1 MKYKNKIKNKQER
14 GAITLFVLLACLFF
28 VFILTGTYLSNLNR
42 LQVQEQEV
50 KQIQENYA
58 KDIERVDE
66 IYQNMSKANVI
77 TELTQTIKNPTED
90 GWTKD
95 GVTLTAK
102 AEIKKENEQNTK
114 KLDEYVISKEE
125 NPNNIPN
132 SDWTKTTSTEKE
144 KIEVSTPED
153 DPITENGTYYFHVKD
168 SDGKIYTDK
177 IQVGKVDIAKPT
189 PGTLVD
195 DNGQEFSKTNPTI
208 VDKDTYIEKVDGSD
222 DESGHKETTYTVVK
236 DSKIYQKIAE
246 NGELITYQ
254 DLSNPKSL
262 TLTETGSYEI
272 TVTTKDK
279 VGNDASNVY
288 VIKIVVVGVELTQT
302 MKNPTEDGWTKD
314 GVILTAKAE
323 IDQGKDNTRQ
333 FEKYVIT
340 KEEKASNVISSE
352 WTTVT
357 EAQKEK
363 IEVSTPDTE
372 PIKENGK
379 YYFHAVDNDGKTYTA
394 EVEVGNIDTI
404 NPTPG
409 TLVDDQGQ
417 EFDKTNP
424 TVTDQDIYIEKVDG
438 SDNES
443 GHKQT
448 TYTILKDSTV
458 YTETNASGEVTTY
471 QNINE
476 PKSLTLTE
484 VGRYEITV
492 TTKDKAGNEAS
503 NNYVIVISKEA
514 PELILKHNDSSGIN
528 YEQGTWT
535 KDDLYGEVNT
545 DTTATGN
552 VVEKYQYS
560 EDGTTW
566 KDISGE
572 IIPTSIDYITAFP
585 MSEDKP
591 EWISGPTNNGTY
603 YFGVQADGTLKSNNN
618 GKNNTTANS
627 YFEIDLTDYPEA
639 NLEITLNTTISSQTN
654 NDYGYATI
662 TESSTP
668 PRYNTTEGRFIYVSG
683 STKTSDYTTT
693 ITGGKKYYLH
703 IGYRK
708 NSSTS
713 LYQDMF
719 MINSIKLYSPLLG
732 KDINFYNYEK
742 NNNKVIFK
750 LKEDIEK
757 EIYIR
762 AVYENGK
769 TSKYGDKTSI
779 KIDKKA
785 PLIDSIDTIIVS
797 RENAKVE
804 VKVTEKESGLRGY
817 YISTEITEPREID
830 SWNEQKSDEFTIEG
844 LNTNTT
850 YYLYTIDNAGNIS
863 EKKEISIGTANY
875 LIDDKITTQT
885 INEAINV
892 ATDGSVI
899 KLLGDY
905 TDMTTATFSK
915 SVTFDVQSYILTRS
929 ETITINSGKTIEI
942 IGTGKITTEANNTST
957 VTNNGTL
964 IVSDNI
970 TIENKSTSSSYAPI
984 RNNSSS
990 ATINIKDNVQII
1002 GYYRG
1007 IYNYSGS
1014 LNLNGGKIEAT
1025 YSNSSAY
1032 GIYNYQSSAKT
1043 YINIGEVK
1051 GYYGIYNSN
1060 NSSLV
1065 EVLGGKVI
1073 GTGAYGIFANG
1084 TTNIY
1089 GGRIEGKTYGI
1100 YSNTTSKVTIGR
1112 NDDKLST
1119 TIPAIY
1125 GESYGIYM
1133 DTETYSFNFYNGV
1146 LISNTE
1152 ITTYKGKINP
1162 RTGYMPYTYFN
1173 YEEEQK
1179 YCTILAQTVEKITM
1193 EASPT
1198 EFTNKDVTVKI
1209 TYPYNDYIRQYSE
1222 DGIEWKNVEENVQ
1235 MIVITEN
1242 KIVYA
1247 RTINESG
1254 IVIDEN
1260 QIAIN
1265 NIDKEKPIVT
1275 ISPSKTTY
1283 IVTGEENTVDILVNL
1298 NATDT
1303 GVSGLDKMQ
1312 YAWTKEGE
1320 TVTYIDFDNT
1330 VEINKTKLKVGKYN
1344 LYINVTDKAGN
1355 RADIVQM
1362 RYTVKYEEPVC
1373 QIGSTQYITVQSAVD
1388 ACSKEAGETQTT
1400 IEMLKSTDEEFYTY
1414 EGQNIVLD
1422 LKGYTIGS
1430 SSLEK
1435 PLCINDA
1442 KLQLIDSSTE
1452 KIGKLESLNGTTILN
1467 NGTLTLGDNNTAI
1480 EYDTPTIY
1488 GYKIGISNNDIFNF
1502 YDGKIQGITPIQG
1515 NTTDTP
1521 EEYGPVSTGFENGIT
1536 TIQLGI
1542 VVGYEARIEWIY
1554 YTKLQDAI
1562 YATKVYK
1569 NDYRDTVT
1577 IVKDIQLK
1585 EPIEINANKN
1595 IILDLNNFILTISSG
1610 QDRLINNYGN
1620 LEITDKSADNLGN
1633 LSIIST
1639 GTNYGIYNKN
1649 SGIVSITGGT
1659 LNVNSDNS
1667 YGIYNET
1674 IGTVKISGGQ
1684 IICDSSSFGCGIY
1697 NKTTGEVNVKGGI
1710 ISCMDSNNAGS
1721 NNYGIYNVSD
1731 GKIEMTG
1738 GTISAS
1744 VGNNNG
1750 IRSYGI
1756 YNNGNLEVIDGIISA
1771 TTSYTQGNSKS
1782 YGIYNTNNGT
1792 TKIIGGT
1799 TDGNSCRNGYGI
1811 YNCGKVEVIGGIISG
1826 SLNGST
1832 PYNDNGIYGI
1842 YNEGI
1847 VELTGGNININKG
1860 NYASYGIYNNGKVK
1874 LLEGEVNNESS
1885 GYGIY
1890 NCKQAEIIGGTVSA
1904 YNGIYNEDS
1913 ATIIIGDKE
1922 KEISH
1927 EKPIIK
1933 GIKVPNNTK
1942 PIGLIN
1948 TLGAVEFYNG
1958 IIQGSTALS
1967 GSITQLR
1974 ENCKIESSITENL
1987 ETIYL
1992 VEITNR
1998 EYVVQIEGV
2007 RYYNLQ
2013 EAIDSLGNIE
2023 KTIEV
2028 LRNFELE
2035 QSTVFNK
2042 KVILDLK
2049 GYEIVNNYYRMENT
2063 NELTIID
2070 TSAESQGKLI
2080 ANDTRINLLNRENG
2094 KINIEKGIINTNNV
2108 SSSYGIYNFGNI
2120 EMTDGIIDG
2129 DGYGIYNI
2137 GNGSI
2142 KITGGEINVTTGID
2156 NENSGNIELS
2166 SVKIVSSYQGIY
2178 NKSNGNVKIIGA
2190 TIINE
2195 TEFMGYGIRNE
2206 GMGNIEIL
2214 GDTVINNNAE
2224 YYSYGIYNGN
2234 NGNIQMSNGTINC
2247 HGGYYCYGI
2256 YNGKQG
2262 IITLGIKGDG
2272 LVSQEQPAIK
2282 ATSTS
2287 SFSTYGIYNTSGKFY
2302 FYDGIIE
2309 GKDKAVYDTI
2319 TEKEDDTEFKYN
2331 EDETILML
2339 TTEKIPVAQIGETT
2353 YTDLQ
2358 VAIDSVGANQT
2369 TIILLR
2375 NIVYTLND
2383 VVIKI
2388 PSTKDIILD
2397 LKGYTITSSI
2407 PEQTLQNEGKLE
2419 IIDTSEE
2426 NTGTIMT
2433 NEEKTIT
2440 NKTNSTL
2447 IISGGTIENR
2457 NRMAIYNEGMLV
2469 VQGGK
2474 INVNGQDSYCAI
2486 YDAGTASINITGGT
2500 IKNRKSG
2507 GGNYLDYHES
2517 SGIYHESSGTVKMS
2531 GGIID
2536 SYNTRDSAYSGAK
2549 HAISCGICNV
2559 NNGTID
2565 ITGGTIKSSSSFYI
2579 DSCGIYNKS
2588 SGVVSMRGGS
2598 IECDP
2603 SWRGS
2608 SYGIYNVSNG
2618 SVYAGDKNNNDS
2630 PENKISIRARESDN
2644 SEQGYGIYNPEGKL
2658 YLYDG
2663 KIQGTTKAIYNNIS
2677 EIKFLAEL
2685 QITTENISNYEYET
2699 LTLLQKT
2706 TNAVVVNGTEYDS
2719 IQKAV
2724 EACGTTES
2732 TITVLRDLDPG
2743 ILVIIGENQNI
2754 NLDLNGHT
2762 VKNYIEL
2769 QNKGLLRIKD
2779 SSTEQLGKM
2788 TGLSGIVVLNA
2799 KTMEVQGGSISD
2811 SGYGI
2816 KNTGILTI
2824 NGGNLTNNTYGIYN
2838 DSNGIINFESGNINS
2853 NTYGIY
2859 NYTGTTNISEV
2870 GISNNTYGVYNAGG
2884 TTTVKEGAEIQ
2895 SNTGIYVANGRLNIG
2910 ETGTMNSSS
2919 PVITGETYGLSV
2931 ASTGTV
2937 YMYDGQI
2944 KGRTGATQGFITYVE
2959 SGYIVA
2965 NKIEDEYF
2973 IDYLA
2978 LAGTISTVAQVNG
2991 VDFSNLQSAINSIV
3005 GEETQTIKLTNG
3017 IISDMTFTISEG
3029 QNIILDMNEKTI
3041 SSDLDITINNSGN
3054 LTIIDSTSS
3063 GVGKISSTVGVAIK
3077 NTGTLTLGKDD
3088 GTVSQDV
3095 ITIEG
3100 TTYGIENTGTVNFY
3114 DGTINGGS
3122 AVRGT
3127 ITNIPSGYSIQTTS
3141 VNSKERYYLSAS

>member
-1400 IEMLKSTDEEFYTY
+1400 IEMLKSTDEEFNTY
-1414 EGQNIVLD
+1414 EGQNIILD
-1422 LKGYTIGS
+1422 LKGYAIGS
-1430 SSLEK
+1430 SNIDT
-1435 PLCINDA
+1435 PLCTNNGTL
-1442 KLQLIDSSTE
+1442 KLIDTSTQ
-1452 KIGKLESLNGTTILN
+1452 KTGKLESLNGTAILN
-1467 NGTLTLGDNNTAI
+1467 NGTLTIGDNSTSI
-1480 EYDTPTIY
+1480 EMEVPTIY
-1488 GYKIGISNNDIFNF
+1488 GYKVGINNQNVLDF

-1515 NTTDTP
+1515 NVTATP
-1521 EEYGPVSTGFENGIT
+1521 EEYGPVSTGYSNGIT
-1536 TIQLGI
+1536 TVQLGI
-1542 VVGYEARIEWIY
+1542 VTGYEARIEWVY
-1554 YTKLQDAI
+1554 YTTLQEAI
-1562 YATKVYK
+1562 NKAKIG
-1569 NDYRDTVT
+1569 DTVT
-1577 IVKDIQLK
+1577 IIKDIQLK
-1585 EPIEINANKN
+1585 ENAEVSASKN
-1595 IILDLNNFILTISSG
+1595 IILDLYGYGLTIVSEK
-1610 QDRLINNYGN
+1610 DRVINNYGN
-1620 LEITDKSADNLGN
+1620 LEITDSSAEQTGN
-1633 LSIIST
+1633 ITINQF
-1639 GTNYGIYNKN
+1639 GTCYGIYNVSTGNLTISGVTISSSSN
-1649 SGIVSITGGT
+1649 SSNISNISYSYGIYNASDGGIKITGGAVNSSISYGHSYGIYNASTGNVEISGGNLNGSIYCGIYNLNTGKIAVNGGTINSIKYGIYNASTGNVTVTEGTVSSRGYGDIYGIYNNNTGTVIIGTKESESISQKIPNIKGECNATSSYYKGYGIYNEFGSVEFYSGTMQGDIALLGNITKIREEYRIEKNTVDEKESIYLVEKNSAEYIVQIEDTKYYSLQRAVDSIGEEETTIEVIRDFEIEENETIKFNKDIT
-1659 LNVNSDNS
+1659 LNLNGHTITNNYYKIENTGNLTIEDLTDNKEGKIDSIETLVGICNNENGNIIMRGGTVSSSNYAYDKKSYGIYNASTGIIKVEDGTVSSSGGNYINS
-1667 YGIYNET
+1667 YGIYN
-1674 IGTVKISGGQ
+1674 
-1684 IICDSSSFGCGIY
+1684 SS
-1697 NKTTGEVNVKGGI
+1697 TGI
-1710 ISCMDSNNAGS
+1710 I
-1721 NNYGIYNVSD
+1721 
-1731 GKIEMTG
+1731 
-1738 GTISAS
+1738 
-1744 VGNNNG
+1744 
-1750 IRSYGI
+1750 
-1756 YNNGNLEVIDGIISA
+1756 
-1771 TTSYTQGNSKS
+1771 
-1782 YGIYNTNNGT
+1782 
-1792 TKIIGGT
+1792 
-1799 TDGNSCRNGYGI
+1799 
-1811 YNCGKVEVIGGIISG
+1811 KVE
-1826 SLNGST
+1826 N
-1832 PYNDNGIYGI
+1832 
-1842 YNEGI
+1842 
-1847 VELTGGNININKG
+1847 
-1860 NYASYGIYNNGKVK
+1860 
-1874 LLEGEVNNESS
+1874 
-1885 GYGIY
+1885 
-1890 NCKQAEIIGGTVSA
+1890 GTVS
-1904 YNGIYNEDS
+1904 
-1913 ATIIIGDKE
+1913 
-1922 KEISH
+1922 
-1927 EKPIIK
+1927 
-1933 GIKVPNNTK
+1933 
-1942 PIGLIN
+1942 
-1948 TLGAVEFYNG
+1948 
-1958 IIQGSTALS
+1958 
-1967 GSITQLR
+1967 
-1974 ENCKIESSITENL
+1974 
-1987 ETIYL
+1987 
-1992 VEITNR
+1992 
-1998 EYVVQIEGV
+1998 
-2007 RYYNLQ
+2007 
-2013 EAIDSLGNIE
+2013 
-2023 KTIEV
+2023 
-2028 LRNFELE
+2028 
-2035 QSTVFNK
+2035 
-2042 KVILDLK
+2042 
-2049 GYEIVNNYYRMENT
+2049 
-2063 NELTIID
+2063 
-2070 TSAESQGKLI
+2070 
-2080 ANDTRINLLNRENG
+2080 
-2094 KINIEKGIINTNNV
+2094 
-2108 SSSYGIYNFGNI
+2108 SSS
-2120 EMTDGIIDG
+2120 
-2129 DGYGIYNI
+2129 
-2137 GNGSI
+2137 
-2142 KITGGEINVTTGID
+2142 
-2156 NENSGNIELS
+2156 
-2166 SVKIVSSYQGIY
+2166 
-2178 NKSNGNVKIIGA
+2178 
-2190 TIINE
+2190 
-2195 TEFMGYGIRNE
+2195 
-2206 GMGNIEIL
+2206 
-2214 GDTVINNNAE
+2214 
-2224 YYSYGIYNGN
+2224 
-2234 NGNIQMSNGTINC
+2234 
-2247 HGGYYCYGI
+2247 
-2256 YNGKQG
+2256 
-2262 IITLGIKGDG
+2262 
-2272 LVSQEQPAIK
+2272 
-2282 ATSTS
+2282 
-2287 SFSTYGIYNTSGKFY
+2287 
-2302 FYDGIIE
+2302 
-2309 GKDKAVYDTI
+2309 
-2319 TEKEDDTEFKYN
+2319 
-2331 EDETILML
+2331 
-2339 TTEKIPVAQIGETT
+2339 
-2353 YTDLQ
+2353 
-2358 VAIDSVGANQT
+2358 
-2369 TIILLR
+2369 
-2375 NIVYTLND
+2375 
-2383 VVIKI
+2383 
-2388 PSTKDIILD
+2388 
-2397 LKGYTITSSI
+2397 
-2407 PEQTLQNEGKLE
+2407 
-2419 IIDTSEE
+2419 
-2426 NTGTIMT
+2426 
-2433 NEEKTIT
+2433 
-2440 NKTNSTL
+2440 
-2447 IISGGTIENR
+2447 NR
-2457 NRMAIYNEGMLV
+2457 
-2469 VQGGK
+2469 
-2474 INVNGQDSYCAI
+2474 
-2486 YDAGTASINITGGT
+2486 
-2500 IKNRKSG
+2500 
-2507 GGNYLDYHES
+2507 
-2517 SGIYHESSGTVKMS
+2517 
-2531 GGIID
+2531 
-2536 SYNTRDSAYSGAK
+2536 
-2549 HAISCGICNV
+2549 
-2559 NNGTID
+2559 
-2565 ITGGTIKSSSSFYI
+2565 
-2579 DSCGIYNKS
+2579 
-2588 SGVVSMRGGS
+2588 
-2598 IECDP
+2598 
-2603 SWRGS
+2603 
-2608 SYGIYNVSNG
+2608 
-2618 SVYAGDKNNNDS
+2618 
-2630 PENKISIRARESDN
+2630 
-2644 SEQGYGIYNPEGKL
+2644 
-2658 YLYDG
+2658 
-2663 KIQGTTKAIYNNIS
+2663 
-2677 EIKFLAEL
+2677 
-2685 QITTENISNYEYET
+2685 
-2699 LTLLQKT
+2699 
-2706 TNAVVVNGTEYDS
+2706 
-2719 IQKAV
+2719 
-2724 EACGTTES
+2724 
-2732 TITVLRDLDPG
+2732 
-2743 ILVIIGENQNI
+2743 
-2754 NLDLNGHT
+2754 
-2762 VKNYIEL
+2762 
-2769 QNKGLLRIKD
+2769 
-2779 SSTEQLGKM
+2779 
-2788 TGLSGIVVLNA
+2788 
-2799 KTMEVQGGSISD
+2799 
-2811 SGYGI
+2811 
-2816 KNTGILTI
+2816 
-2824 NGGNLTNNTYGIYN
+2824 
-2838 DSNGIINFESGNINS
+2838 
-2853 NTYGIY
+2853 
-2859 NYTGTTNISEV
+2859 
-2870 GISNNTYGVYNAGG
+2870 
-2884 TTTVKEGAEIQ
+2884 
-2895 SNTGIYVANGRLNIG
+2895 
-2910 ETGTMNSSS
+2910 
-2919 PVITGETYGLSV
+2919 
-2931 ASTGTV
+2931 
-2937 YMYDGQI
+2937 
-2944 KGRTGATQGFITYVE
+2944 
-2959 SGYIVA
+2959 
-2965 NKIEDEYF
+2965 
-2973 IDYLA
+2973 
-2978 LAGTISTVAQVNG
+2978 
-2991 VDFSNLQSAINSIV
+2991 
-3005 GEETQTIKLTNG
+3005 
-3017 IISDMTFTISEG
+3017 
-3029 QNIILDMNEKTI
+3029 
-3041 SSDLDITINNSGN
+3041 
-3054 LTIIDSTSS
+3054 
-3063 GVGKISSTVGVAIK
+3063 
-3077 NTGTLTLGKDD
+3077 
-3088 GTVSQDV
+3088 
-3095 ITIEG
+3095 
-3100 TTYGIENTGTVNFY
+3100 
-3114 DGTINGGS
+3114 
-3122 AVRGT
+3122 
-3127 ITNIPSGYSIQTTS
+3127 
-3141 VNSKERYYLSAS
+3141 